1 MRAGLRARG
10 GRGDLVDSEG
20 DQGSAAAWFLA
31 DGGEMG
37 ERMRAFDWTATGI
50 GAPQT
55 WPEALRTLVAL
66 MLNSR
71 QGMFVAWGPELTWM
85 CNDAFLP
92 ILADKHPAALGR
104 PIADVWADAWPTVG
118 PLFDEVLAGRSQ
130 RFEDLPV
137 PLVRA
142 GEATEAWFNFS
153 YNPVRNGAGAIV
165 GVYAVV
171 TETTDKVR
179 AIAALGSQREQFARL
194 FDQAPSFMTMLS
206 GPEHRIDL
214 ANPAYMK
221 LVGHRPV
228 IGLTV
233 AEALPEAAAQGYID
247 LLDQVYAS
255 GEAYVATSAPYAMQ
269 TEPGGPVDQRT
280 LDFLYQ
286 PIRDPD
292 GQVTGIFVEGADVT
306 ERAVLEQRRLAL
318 VELGDRIR
326 DFEDPDELAYAAAEI
341 LGRTLGVSRAGY
353 GVIDKQAETITIAR
367 DWNAPGIQSLAGVLQ
382 FRDYGSYI
390 EDLKAGRTV
399 LIADADLDPRSADNA
414 AALKAISAQAFV
426 NMPVTEQGDFVALL
440 YLNHAEARPWT
451 EDELALVRE
460 VADRTRAATERRR
473 VEQELRILAATL
485 EEQVEAR
492 TRELRQNE
500 EALRQAQKMEAVGQL
515 TGGLAHDFNNLL
527 AAVSGNLELLESRL
541 LGGRLVGLDRYI
553 DNAQGAARRAAALTQ
568 RLLAFSRRQ
577 TLDPRP
583 TDINRLIGGLEELIR
598 RSVGPEIEVEIVG
611 AAGLWPARIDPSQL
625 ENSLLN
631 LCINARDAMAPNGG
645 RITIETANKWLDQ
658 RAASERDLPPG
669 QYLSV
674 CVSDTGTGMTPEVVS
689 RAFDPF
695 YTTKPLG
702 EGTGLGLS
710 MVYGFARQSGGQV
723 RIYSEVGKGT
733 TMCLYLPRFHGKA
746 EEVRGPETPTPGHG
760 DGETVLVID
769 DEPAIRA
776 LIVEVLQDSG
786 YNAIEAADGPEGLK
800 VLESDARIDLLVTD
814 VGLPGGMNGRQVADA
829 ARVGRP
835 DLKVLF
841 ITGFAE
847 NAAVGN
853 GHLAPGM
860 EVMTKPFAMA
870 ALANR
875 IRDLIER

>member
-1 MRAGLRARG
+1 MT
-10 GRGDLVDSEG
+10 VEG
-20 DQGSAAAWFLA
+20 DQGGATPWFLA
-31 DGGEMG
+31 GGGEMG
-37 ERMRAFDWTATGI
+37 RRMRAFDWAATPISG
-50 GAPQT
+50 PET
-55 WPEALRTLVAL
+55 WPEGLRTLVAL
-66 MLNSR
+66 MLDSR
-71 QGMFVAWGPELTWM
+71 HGMFIAWGPSLIWM
-85 CNDAFLP
+85 CNDAFMP
-92 ILADKHPAALGR
+92 ILADKGPGALGA
-104 PIADVWADAWPTVG
+104 PTAQVWADAWPTVG
-118 PLFDEVLAGRSQ
+118 PLFDQVLRGEAQ

-137 PLVRA
+137 PLVRD
-142 GEATEAWFNFS
+142 GETVEAFFNFS
-153 YNPVRNGAGAIV
+153 YNPVRDGSGTV
-165 GVYAVV
+165 GGVYGVV

-179 AIAALGSQREQFARL
+179 AISALGSQREQFARL
-194 FDQAPSFMTMLS
+194 FDQAPSFMAMLS

-228 IGLTV
+228 LGLTV
-233 AEALPEAAAQGYID
+233 EQALPEAVAQGFVG
-247 LLDQVYAS
+247 LLDRVYQT
-255 GEAYVATSAPYAMQ
+255 GEAFVASNAEIGLQ
-269 TEPGGPVDQRT
+269 HEPGGPIDQRR
-280 LDFLYQ
+280 LDFVYQ
-286 PIRDPD
+286 PIRDAD
-292 GQVTGIFVEGADVT
+292 GQVSGIFLEGVDVT

-326 DFEDPDELAYAAAEI
+326 DFEDPDELAFAAAEI
-341 LGRTLGVSRAGY
+341 LGRTLNVSRAGY

-382 FRDYGSYI
+382 FRDYGTYI

-399 LIADADLDPRSADNA
+399 VIEDAHLDPRSADTA

-426 NMPVTEQGDFVALL
+426 NMPVTEAGDFVALL
-440 YLNHAEARPWT
+440 YLNHAEARPWS
-451 EDELALVRE
+451 EEELALVRE

-473 VEQELRILAATL
+473 VETELRNLAATL

-492 TRELRQNE
+492 TAELRQNE

-527 AAVSGNLELLESRL
+527 AAVSGNLELLEMRL
-541 LGGRLVGLDRYI
+541 RDGRLNGLGRYI

-583 TDINRLIGGLEELIR
+583 TDVNRLIGGMEDLIR
-598 RSVGPEIEVEIVG
+598 RSVGPDIEVEIVG
-611 AAGLWPARIDPSQL
+611 AAGLWAARIDPSQL

-631 LCINARDAMAPNGG
+631 LCINARDAMAPDGG
-645 RITIETANKWLDQ
+645 RITIETANTWLDQ
-658 RAASERDLPPG
+658 RAAAERDLLPG
-669 QYLSV
+669 QYLSI
-674 CVSDTGTGMTPEVVS
+674 CITDTGSGMTPEVIA

-695 YTTKPLG
+695 FTTKPLG

-723 RIYSEVGKGT
+723 RIYSEVGQGT
-733 TMCLYLPRFHGKA
+733 TMCLYLPRFHGEA
-746 EEVRGPETPTPGHG
+746 EVVRGPEMEAPGHG

-776 LIVEVLQDSG
+776 LIVEVLRDSG
-786 YNAIEAADGPEGLK
+786 YRPLEAADGPEGLK
-800 VLESDARIDLLVTD
+800 ILATGARVDLLITD

-829 ARVGRP
+829 ARVDRP

-841 ITGFAE
+841 ITGYAE

-870 ALANR
+870 ALGNR
-875 IRDLIER
+875 IRDLIERQRG

>member
-1 MRAGLRARG
+1 MRPGADDVGASFVISR
-10 GRGDLVDSEG
+10 D
-20 DQGSAAAWFLA
+20 DQDGAAPWFLA

-37 ERMRAFDWTATGI
+37 ERMRAFDWSATPL
-50 GAPQT
+50 GAPAG
-55 WPEALRTLVAL
+55 WPEGLKSLVAL
-66 MLNSR
+66 MLDSR
-71 QGMFVAWGPELTWM
+71 QGMFIAWGPELTWM
-85 CNDAFLP
+85 CNDAFVP

-104 PIADVWADAWPTVG
+104 PTEAVWADAWPTVG
-118 PLFDEVLAGRSQ
+118 ALFAEVLQGRAQ

-137 PLVRA
+137 PLVRD
-142 GEATEAWFNFS
+142 GETTETWFNFS
-153 YNPVRNGAGAIV
+153 YNPVRDGTGHVA

-179 AIAALGSQREQFARL
+179 ALAALGSQREQFARL
-194 FDQAPSFMTMLS
+194 FEQAPSFMTMLS
-206 GPEHRIDL
+206 GPEHRFDM
-214 ANPAYMK
+214 ANPAYLK
-221 LVGHRPV
+221 LIGHRPV
-228 IGLTV
+228 VGLTV
-233 AEALPEAAAQGYID
+233 AEALPEAVGQGFLD
-247 LLDQVYAS
+247 LLDRVYET
-255 GEAYVATSAPYAMQ
+255 GEAYVASSAVYGMQ
-269 TEPGGPVDQRT
+269 TEPDGPIDERT
-280 LDFLYQ
+280 LDFVYQ
-286 PIRDPD
+286 PIRDSD
-292 GQVTGIFVEGADVT
+292 GQVTGIFVEGVDVS
-306 ERAVLEQRRLAL
+306 ERALLEQRRLAL

-326 DFEDPDELAYAAAEI
+326 DFDDADDLAYAAAEI

-367 DWNAPGIQSLAGVLQ
+367 DWNAPGIESLAGVLQ

-399 LIADADLDPRSADNA
+399 VIEDADLDPRSAETA

-451 EDELALVRE
+451 EDEMALVRE
-460 VADRTRAATERRR
+460 VAERTRAATERRR
-473 VEQELRILAATL
+473 VENELRALAATL

-527 AAVSGNLELLESRL
+527 AAVSGNLELLEIRL
-541 LGGRLVGLDRYI
+541 REGRLTGLERYI

-583 TDINRLIGGLEELIR
+583 TDVNRLIGGLEELIR
-598 RSVGPEIEVEIVG
+598 RSVGPGVEVELIG
-611 AAGLWPARIDPSQL
+611 PLDLWAARIDPSQL

-631 LCINARDAMAPNGG
+631 LCINARDAMAPGGG
-645 RITIETANKWLDQ
+645 RITIETANTTLDPKD
-658 RAASERDLPPG
+658 AAERDLPPG
-669 QYLSV
+669 QYLSIAV
-674 CVSDTGTGMTPEVVS
+674 TDTGAGMAPEVIA

-695 YTTKPLG
+695 FTTKPLG

-723 RIYSEVGKGT
+723 RITSQVGKGT
-733 TMCLYLPRFHGKA
+733 TMCLYLPRFHGEA
-746 EEVRGPETPTPGHG
+746 EVVGGPEAPAPGHG

-786 YNAIEAADGPEGLK
+786 YIAIEAADGPGGLK
-800 VLESDARIDLLVTD
+800 VLESGARIDLLITD

-847 NAAVGN
+847 TAAVGA

-870 ALANR
+870 ALGSR

>member
-1 MRAGLRARG
+1 M
-10 GRGDLVDSEG
+10 GR
-20 DQGSAAAWFLA
+20 
-31 DGGEMG
+31 
-37 ERMRAFDWTATGI
+37 RMRAFGWGDTPLGPPA
-50 GAPQT
+50 T

-66 MLNSR
+66 MLESR
-71 QGMFVAWGPELTWM
+71 QGMFVAWGPGLTWM

-104 PIADVWADAWPTVG
+104 PTAEVWSDAWPTVG
-118 PLFDEVLAGRSQ
+118 PLFDEVLAGRAQ

-137 PLVRA
+137 PLVRD
-142 GEATEAWFNFS
+142 GQSTEAWFNFS
-153 YNPVRNGAGAIV
+153 YNPVRDGAGAIA
-165 GVYAVV
+165 GVHAVV

-214 ANPAYMK
+214 VNPAYMK

-473 VEQELRILAATL
+473 VEQELRTLAATL

-746 EEVRGPETPTPGHG
+746 EEVRRPETPTPGHG